1 MISQKLEQA
10 INEQIKWE
18 LFSSYLYLSMASYFD
33 SINLKGSSNWMKVQ
47 AQEEMT
53 HALRFY
59 NYIVSRGGRVK
70 TLPIDGP
77 ETDWDSPL
85 AAFKYGYEHELV
97 VSKRINDLVNLA
109 MSESDHATTNFL
121 QWFVAEQ
128 VEEEANFDEV
138 SQKLKLVGEQG
149 NGLFMIDAELA
160 TRVFTM
166 PADMPKV

>member
-33 SINLKGSSNWMKVQ
+33 SINLKGSSSWMKVQ
-47 AQEEMT
+47 AQEELT
-53 HALRFY
+53 HAMRFY
-59 NYIVSRGGRVK
+59 NYVVSRGGRVK

-77 ETDWDSPL
+77 DTEWDSPL
-85 AAFKYGYEHELV
+85 AAFSYGYEHETV
-97 VSKRINDLVNLA
+97 VSKRINDLVDLS

-128 VEEEANFDEV
+128 VEEEENFDGV
-138 SQKLKLVGEQG
+138 VQRLKMVGDAG
-149 NGLFMIDAELA
+149 NGLFMLDSELGA
-160 TRVFTM
+160 RVFTM
-166 PADMPKV
+166 PADMQA